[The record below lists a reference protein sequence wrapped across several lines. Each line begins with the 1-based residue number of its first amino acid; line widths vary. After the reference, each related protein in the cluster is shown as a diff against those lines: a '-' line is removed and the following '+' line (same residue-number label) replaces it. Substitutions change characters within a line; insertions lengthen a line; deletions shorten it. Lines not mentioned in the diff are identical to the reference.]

1 MLAGDNDSSA
11 VRLVGLP
18 FVGQFSLHHLASF
31 QDV

>member
-11 VRLVGLP
+11 VSLLGLP
-18 FVGQFSLHHLASF
+18 FVGPLSRHHLASF